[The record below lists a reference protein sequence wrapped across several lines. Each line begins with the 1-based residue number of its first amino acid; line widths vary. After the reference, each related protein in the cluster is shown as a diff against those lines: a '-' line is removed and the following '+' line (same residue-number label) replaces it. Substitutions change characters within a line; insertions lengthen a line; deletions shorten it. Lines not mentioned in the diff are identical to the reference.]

1 MAPPWDELLQTAG
14 HFKLSGPQLSAPQH
28 VCGSAAL
35 QGLKRLHVKLHFWP
49 VLGT

>member
-1 MAPPWDELLQTAG
+1 MGRAFADDWGG

-35 QGLKRLHVKLHFWP
+35 QELKRLHVKLHFWP